1 MRGKDEIIRRIAQ
14 RVDAPLKRLFLLDLR
29 LHENEARPAGGKRLL
44 RHRDHIIRR
53 VRIAALCRQRRRAA
67 GEEGAAEEGEGGPDP
82 QRFPLL
88 YHRGPLSE
96 YP

>member
-1 MRGKDEIIRRIAQ
+1 MACENAQ
-14 RVDAPLKRLFLLDLR
+14 KISGEFVLC
-29 LHENEARPAGGKRLL
+29 
-44 RHRDHIIRR
+44 HRDHIIRR

-96 YP
+96 LP